1 MCYTHG
7 SDCDVMAMDTLQ
19 VISVKVAS
27 IEEGL
32 CWPLQVFGMVSARD
46 VLDRKRNII
55 FHRGRENCQII
66 TEKVCIYYLF
76 SFRTINNSCV
86 VSPDIVIISLSNKFM
101 HIRRPC
107 EETVI
112 NMRFRF

>member
-1 MCYTHG
+1 
-7 SDCDVMAMDTLQ
+7 MAMDTLQ

-32 CWPLQVFGMVSARD
+32 RWPLQVFGMVSARD

-55 FHRGRENCQII
+55 FQRERENCQTI
-66 TEKVCIYYLF
+66 TEQVCILLIF
-76 SFRTINNSCV
+76 LSNHQNSSV
-86 VSPDIVIISLSNKFM
+86 VCLAIVIINLSCKFT

-107 EETVI
+107 EETDKHEI
-112 NMRFRF
+112 

>member
-1 MCYTHG
+1 
-7 SDCDVMAMDTLQ
+7 MAMDTLQ

-55 FHRGRENCQII
+55 FHRGRENCQTI
-66 TEKVCIYYLF
+66 TEQVCILF
-76 SFRTINNSCV
+76 IFLLIH
-86 VSPDIVIISLSNKFM
+86 K
-101 HIRRPC
+101 
-107 EETVI
+107 
-112 NMRFRF
+112 